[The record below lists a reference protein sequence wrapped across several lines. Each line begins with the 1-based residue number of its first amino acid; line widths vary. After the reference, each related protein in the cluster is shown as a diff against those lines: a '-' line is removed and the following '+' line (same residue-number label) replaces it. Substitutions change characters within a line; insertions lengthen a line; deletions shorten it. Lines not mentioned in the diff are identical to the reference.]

1 MEGQFG
7 GHNAPFDCAPQERA
21 ANRKRGSMFDGDYC
35 VCDYGQSVEVIIS
48 SFSFKTGPPCAAN
61 LVVDVRFL
69 PDPKVLEEQNP
80 GINGQNPLVGDFVR
94 ASPEFEPFFEEL
106 AKNTMKLVDGCGDC
120 SCPRIMVAVGCTA
133 GRHRSVFVA
142 ESLGA
147 HIRASTDVMSHTIK
161 VFHRDASM
169 TSSGGSMS
177 SFDGVDC
184 RPCDEIN
191 KNQDSE
197 LTFEMDCDVDLQ
209 CVSSSSSEQG
219 TYTRVDDDDSS
230 QVSAPLS
237 LSSSSDI
244 QGMSSGGSW
253 SSNLAMQLH
262 YCPDTQKLEA
272 CDTQLSKSC
281 STVLGSVLGNGLSK
295 LKRLRAMRKGGEE
308 PAASA
313 SGFQPLSL

>member
-1 MEGQFG
+1 MQGQIG
-7 GHNAPFDCAPQERA
+7 GHCAPFDCAPQERA
-21 ANRKRGSMFDGDYC
+21 ANRKRGSMFDDDDFYLC
-35 VCDYGQSVEVIIS
+35 GQEQNVEVIIS

-69 PDPKVLEEQNP
+69 PDPKVLEEQHP
-80 GINGQNPLVGDFVR
+80 GINGQNPLVGDFIR

-106 AKNTMKLVDGCGDC
+106 AKNTMKLVDSCGDS
-120 SCPRIMVAVGCTA
+120 SCQRIMVAVGCTA

-147 HIRASTDVMSHTIK
+147 HIRALTDVMSQTVR
-161 VFHRDASM
+161 VFHRDASV
-169 TSSGGSMS
+169 TSGGESVS
-177 SFDGVDC
+177 SFDGVDY
-184 RPCDEIN
+184 RPCDEID
-191 KNQDSE
+191 KSQDSD
-197 LTFEMDCDVDLQ
+197 LAFEMDCDVDLQ
-209 CVSSSSSEQG
+209 CVSSSSSELS

-230 QVSAPLS
+230 QASAPLS
-237 LSSSSDI
+237 SSSSDI

-281 STVLGSVLGNGLSK
+281 STVLGSVLGNGLNK
-295 LKRLRAMRKGGEE
+295 LKRLRAMRKGGEHV
-308 PAASA
+308 ASA
-313 SGFQPLSL
+313 AGFQPLSL